1 VVEFAEKPDI
11 EDHWINGGYFFF
23 HRDFLAR
30 LSEAEDCVLERDP
43 LVRLARDGQL
53 GIFKHHGFWAS
64 MDTQRDRDALT
75 QLVAAGNPPWFK

>member
-1 VVEFAEKPDI
+1 M
-11 EDHWINGGYFFF
+11 
-23 HRDFLAR
+23 
-30 LSEAEDCVLERDP
+30 LERDP
-43 LVRLARDGQL
+43 LVQLARDGQL

>member
-1 VVEFAEKPDI
+1 
-11 EDHWINGGYFFF
+11 
-23 HRDFLAR
+23 
-30 LSEAEDCVLERDP
+30 VLERDP

-75 QLVAAGNPPWFK
+75 QLVAAGSPPWFK